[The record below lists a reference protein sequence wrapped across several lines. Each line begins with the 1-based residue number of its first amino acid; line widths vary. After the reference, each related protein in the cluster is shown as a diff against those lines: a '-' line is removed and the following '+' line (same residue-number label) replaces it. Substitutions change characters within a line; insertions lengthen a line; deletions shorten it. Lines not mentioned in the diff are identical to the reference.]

1 MFMRRRPLFWLAVS
15 VLCFIG
21 AMYFWRLGNR
31 WALEEKTAPPNTTNR
46 ASAGGVAAGR
56 VVGRTAPFH
65 LLSEPGVLGS
75 LPNLVSGPSTN
86 PPSRFANRLSNT
98 TRPLGELVRSD
109 SALLLENALLDTAL
123 PIRLSIP

>member
-1 MFMRRRPLFWLAVS
+1 MFMRRRPLFWLTIS

-31 WALEEKTAPPNTTNR
+31 WALEEKTAPPRNTTNR
-46 ASAGGVAAGR
+46 ASAAGVAAGR
-56 VVGRTAPFH
+56 VAGGRTAPFH

-75 LPNLVSGPSTN
+75 LPNLVSSPTN
-86 PPSRFANRLSNT
+86 LPSRFANRLSNT
-98 TRPLGELVRSD
+98 PRPIGELVRSE

-123 PIRLSIP
+123 PISLS